1 MNIRDAKIYTFVG
14 NPKLALLVDSEPP
27 AISEM
32 RFDNEGKYWYAEQDR
47 WVEYFSDG
55 GKGGVSRTVTTIDG
69 EERTFSNVGA
79 SRASIFNRENL
90 GPFVDVKYATDEEK
104 FEEGPTQMNKAT
116 VTLKVAK
123 EAADQIGVKL
133 SRETN
138 FDGEVRWVPSSP
150 DE

>member
-1 MNIRDAKIYTFVG
+1 MNVRDAKIYTFVG
-14 NPKLALLVDSEPP
+14 NPNLALLVDSEPP

-32 RFDNEGKYWYAEQDR
+32 RFNNKGKYWYAEQDG

-69 EERTFSNVGA
+69 EERRFSNVGA

-90 GPFVDVKYATDEEK
+90 GPFVDVKYTTDEEK
-104 FEEGPTQMNKAT
+104 FKEGPTQMSKAT
-116 VTLKVAK
+116 VTLEVAK
-123 EAADQIGVKL
+123 EAAELIGVEL
-133 SRETN
+133 TRETN
-138 FDGEVRWVPSSP
+138 FDGEVKWVPSSP

>member
-1 MNIRDAKIYTFVG
+1 
-14 NPKLALLVDSEPP
+14 VDSQPI

-32 RFDNEGKYWYAEQDR
+32 RFDNEGKYWYAEQDG

-55 GKGGVSRTVTTIDG
+55 GKGGVSRTATTIIG
-69 EERTFSNVGA
+69 EERMFSNVGA

-90 GPFVDVKYATDEEK
+90 GPFVHVKYATDEENFK
-104 FEEGPTQMNKAT
+104 QGPARMNKAT
-116 VTLKVAK
+116 VTIKLAK

-138 FDGEVRWVPSSP
+138 FDGEVRWAPSSP
-150 DE
+150 EE